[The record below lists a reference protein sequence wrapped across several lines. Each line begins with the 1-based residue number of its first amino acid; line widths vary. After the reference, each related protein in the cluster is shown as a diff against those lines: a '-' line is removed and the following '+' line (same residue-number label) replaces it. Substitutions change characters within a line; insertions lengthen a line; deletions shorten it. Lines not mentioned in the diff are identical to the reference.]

1 MKKKRKKLM
10 SGLLCALLLFTNIGT
25 GQPVYAA
32 AEMQISQGETKGP
45 VEEVIEEESGQK
57 TDAAVS
63 TEQGGTETREQE
75 DRELPEDET
84 LDAELPKDEIPDA
97 EEDMLEEAAV
107 SGPDVTR
114 IEWLRALVETFGM
127 EVEADNYPD
136 NYYIDIDSSSEYYRD
151 VMLATEFGLVD
162 VEAGDALR
170 PDEPATR
177 EFAVHTLN
185 HCLGFRPESGSYSFS
200 ESGNTSYPD
209 DIQVAVEQ
217 KWFALSNGAFYPE
230 RALNETEKALLMNC
244 AQKAADATR
253 IDPNHKDQYEFADNV
268 VVLSEAAARMTD
280 EEEYTISGSGQSL
293 QAGDIFAVVI
303 NGFPVV
309 KKAKNVDVS
318 GDAMVVCTESVALA
332 DAFKSINIQGNMK
345 ADLMLAEA
353 YEPDIELYY
362 IEGGTAERSWEDGVR
377 YDSLQEAEGHEIDAV
392 ELVKS
397 YPISRD
403 VRSRFDLAEGITADI
418 SCKLSNV
425 DESHKVE
432 WGSAYVDIGATA
444 TFSCNV
450 SMDVLQAVGADSSI
464 ELARVPVGGIG
475 YLSVT
480 LDLSL
485 QGDVTFC
492 LVEYV
497 SAGIYCDEN
506 GFRITSRFYKES
518 FTIDAH
524 AEASVGFTATAGVD
538 CAGAIKGSVYG
549 KAGVKTVLNTKS
561 YDDGQK
567 PGQCTHVS
575 SWLYASA
582 GYQASADLPV
592 YKKSWRDEIPV
603 FTQMNSPVRVSYHYE
618 DGTAVSRCTR
628 GNAALWKYYTPAD
641 SRYGYNGVSGGT
653 GADGEPYTIFE
664 YTLDKYENATIT
676 KYNGNVSALNIPET
690 LDGYTVVGI
699 GDKVFQNN
707 KELRMVVIPDS
718 VSVIGT
724 SAFLNCNH
732 LGEITLSKNIEKLG
746 SGAFGNCVSLTSVL
760 IPKSLTVGGG
770 NVWNENLHGA
780 FGGCSTLSSVAFE
793 EGTTQIASYLFYNCT
808 GLKEIKI
815 PDTVTKIDSHAFHSA
830 VNLKKVQLGN
840 AVTEIAEDAF
850 NGCAALTDVMISD
863 SVIKIGDHAFSECT
877 ALSQIVIPDS
887 VSTIGTSAFLN
898 CRKLEIVTL
907 SKGLE
912 NLGSGAFGNCVS
924 LMSVLIPKS
933 LTVGGGNV
941 WNENLHGAFGGCSTL
956 SSVAFEEGT
965 TQIASYLFY
974 NCTGL
979 KEIKIPDTVTKIDSH
994 AFHSA
999 VNLKKVQLGNAV
1011 TEIAEDAFNGCAALT
1026 DVMISDSVIKIGDH
1040 AFSECTA
1047 LSQIVIPDSVSTIG
1061 TSAFLN
1067 CRKLEIVTLSKG
1079 LENLGSGAF
1088 GNCVSL
1094 MSVLIP
1100 KSLTV
1105 GGGNVWNENLHGAFG
1120 GCSTLS
1126 SVAFEEGTTQI
1137 ASYLFYNCT
1146 GLKEITIP
1154 DTVTKIQENAFYSA
1168 NNLKKVKIGNKV
1180 EEIKSNAF
1188 NGCTSLES
1196 IETPESTKT
1205 FGSSCFRDCKNLK
1218 SAVIHATKTSMGTNL
1233 FNGCSSLETVTLP
1246 VDKTV
1251 LEEGMFRECTSLK
1264 KIAMPDTLQTVGN
1277 YAFYNCDALT
1287 VMTLPKGV
1295 TSVGNQAFYDC
1306 DALTAVHIPDSVTS
1320 LGGDLF
1326 YSCDALRD
1334 VTLGLGLSVIP
1345 ANTFLGCGSLAEI
1358 VIPYYVKE
1366 LGNASFKN
1374 CTSLTSVTMPRG
1386 LAKIGT
1392 EVFSYP
1398 RKMTIYGI
1406 SGTYAEE
1413 YAKANNITFVD
1424 RQTHA
1429 AAVEMPE
1436 KLTMV
1441 RGAAK
1446 TLVVSVTPS
1455 DFTDEITWK
1464 SADENIV
1471 TVDDRGKVTARAIGS
1486 TTVKV
1491 MVGSVSAVC
1500 QVTVVQPVTSVRVT
1514 PSKIEAEAAEVF
1526 ALTAEVNPVDAY
1538 DKSILWSSS
1547 DETVV
1552 TVTQEGQIMTLAKG
1566 TAVITA
1572 SAQDGSG
1579 KSGNC
1584 KVTVT
1589 NNAVFTSAVSELE
1602 SAHPYENNSSNIWVY
1617 TAEGAGQLNVTFD
1630 EQTELEDGFDYLFLY
1645 DEDGKEIGKY
1655 TGKELAGKTV
1665 TISGSMVRIR
1675 LVSDKAGTAWGF
1687 KVTEISTEGRTEDPG
1702 GDPGTPDDGPGKD
1715 PDDVT
1720 YGDLTIKAVPNMSY
1734 TGKAVKPAVQVYYGN
1749 TLLKA
1754 GKNYTIRYEN
1764 NVDADQI
1771 NVKGGVL
1778 RTDSNEDTGFDNRL
1792 PYAKITGKGNFA
1804 GTVYVNFHILPV
1816 SISDGKGEIAPGFAM
1831 KYTDQFVVSG
1841 KDQRIIRSMKY
1852 KKVMQENVDY
1862 TVTLTSL
1869 DDGRTMPG
1877 GAYLPAGSQGTFK
1890 LTIRGR
1896 GGFTG
1901 TVEKMICAADKDHL
1915 LKNAKITLGKNIKK
1929 QKYTGEEI
1937 TLVPSQDNGDDVFTV
1952 RMGGVYLK
1960 YGQDYEIVYTDNRAA
1975 GTAVMT
1981 VVGKAGSGY
1990 MGSKSIKFQIT
2001 GKPFNTRT
2009 VTVGA
2014 DFKSSFVYTG
2024 SAVTQDEVTLTSE
2037 GKTLIRDKDYRIVY
2051 RNNVRAGTASMTFEA
2066 LPLSG
2071 YSGKFVKKFK
2081 IEKVPLSVSMLEDKE
2096 LTAVCTPEGAKPT
2109 LILTDRGRILREGT
2123 DYIMNCSRNKAVGTA
2138 SVTLKGK
2145 GNYGGS
2151 FSTIFTVTP
2160 KSLNDSDITIK
2171 PKGMAYVADKESAYR
2186 PGVQILQG
2194 RKAVSAKEY
2203 EIVYSANT
2211 SAEIAAYKSGNSEKK
2226 PVMTVRAKAGG
2237 SYTGEVELELP
2248 VYETRLTSADME
2260 IKVGEAV
2267 YTGSQVRPDVE
2278 VSFGGRKRTEGRDYV
2293 LTYGANIAAGKKKGS
2308 VTVTGLGLEYGGSVT
2323 VKFDISGR
2331 NLGK

>member
-924 LMSVLIPKS
+924 L
-933 LTVGGGNV
+933 T
-941 WNENLHGAFGGCSTL
+941 
-956 SSVAFEEGT
+956 
-965 TQIASYLFY
+965 
-974 NCTGL
+974 
-979 KEIKIPDTVTKIDSH
+979 
-994 AFHSA
+994 
-999 VNLKKVQLGNAV
+999 
-1011 TEIAEDAFNGCAALT
+1011 
-1026 DVMISDSVIKIGDH
+1026 
-1040 AFSECTA
+1040 
-1047 LSQIVIPDSVSTIG
+1047 
-1061 TSAFLN
+1061 
-1067 CRKLEIVTLSKG
+1067 
-1079 LENLGSGAF
+1079 
-1088 GNCVSL
+1088 
-1094 MSVLIP
+1094 SVLIP

>member
-746 SGAFGNCVSLTSVL
+746 SGAFGNCVSLT
-760 IPKSLTVGGG
+760 
-770 NVWNENLHGA
+770 
-780 FGGCSTLSSVAFE
+780 
-793 EGTTQIASYLFYNCT
+793 
-808 GLKEIKI
+808 
-815 PDTVTKIDSHAFHSA
+815 
-830 VNLKKVQLGN
+830 
-840 AVTEIAEDAF
+840 
-850 NGCAALTDVMISD
+850 
-863 SVIKIGDHAFSECT
+863 
-877 ALSQIVIPDS
+877 
-887 VSTIGTSAFLN
+887 
-898 CRKLEIVTL
+898 
-907 SKGLE
+907 
-912 NLGSGAFGNCVS
+912 
-924 LMSVLIPKS
+924 SVLIPKS

>member
-793 EGTTQIASYLFYNCT
+793 EGTTQIASYLFYNCI

-924 LMSVLIPKS
+924 L
-933 LTVGGGNV
+933 T
-941 WNENLHGAFGGCSTL
+941 
-956 SSVAFEEGT
+956 
-965 TQIASYLFY
+965 
-974 NCTGL
+974 
-979 KEIKIPDTVTKIDSH
+979 
-994 AFHSA
+994 
-999 VNLKKVQLGNAV
+999 
-1011 TEIAEDAFNGCAALT
+1011 
-1026 DVMISDSVIKIGDH
+1026 
-1040 AFSECTA
+1040 
-1047 LSQIVIPDSVSTIG
+1047 
-1061 TSAFLN
+1061 
-1067 CRKLEIVTLSKG
+1067 
-1079 LENLGSGAF
+1079 
-1088 GNCVSL
+1088 
-1094 MSVLIP
+1094 SVLIP